1 MKETPEEQRTDANDI
16 ANAEQPS
23 TTSADATHESSKE
36 PEIQPDSPQASDA
49 NSQASQQKSEPNSSA
64 ATAAT
69 QGHWSGKTALV
80 LSLAALGLS
89 GYLFW
94 QAQQVSQQQALV
106 AAQIEAR
113 LAEAQAEVANTVSG
127 VNQQLGQLQERA
139 SSGQR
144 NLDELHERLTRSIQ
158 QVTAQQ
164 QISEKDWLLAE
175 SEYLLRLAN
184 QRVLME
190 QTSAGALSLLK
201 ATDELLLEAD
211 DVALY
216 PVRQA
221 LAQDI
226 AALEAVPQ
234 VDVEGLFLRIS
245 ALRQQVPNL
254 RMTPVTDRRQLPDLL
269 ESITPEDLKET
280 WGAGAKAAMNRA
292 LDTLG
297 QLVIIQHRDEPVEP
311 LLSPEQ
317 SYYLQQNLFLMLEQ
331 AQQALLQRQQGA
343 FRDTLGKASE
353 WIATYYESTDST
365 TQALLRSLDELKA
378 LEIAP
383 ELPSIAGSLEA
394 LKNHMN
400 ELRRLKREGGSQ

>member
-23 TTSADATHESSKE
+23 TTSADATHDPSKE
-36 PEIQPDSPQASDA
+36 PEIQPDSAQASDA
-49 NSQASQQKSEPNSSA
+49 NPQTSQQKSEPNSSA
-64 ATAAT
+64 AIAAT

-297 QLVIIQHRDEPVEP
+297 QLIIIQHRDEPVEP

-353 WIATYYESTDST
+353 WIAIYYESTDST

-394 LKNHMN
+394 LKSHMN